1 MKANINNV
9 KLTIENVEHEF
20 INGTYNGISVI
31 KDKSS
36 GFVNA
41 TSFCNQFDKK
51 FRKIYENHSWQEY
64 IKAFENEYYL
74 SEQSTSRN
82 SDMWSFKLNKDIPD
96 KFKQYRGTYID
107 SRLIN
112 YIAIWCSPA
121 YAISVGKIMDSI
133 NEQVH
138 EQLTEKQLEDTPAN
152 AKPVFDSIIEEYNKQ
167 CKDYWRNKT
176 RSVENMTGN
185 QTPFIR
191 DKFEREP
198 MDLSFESYSNYIK
211 QYLKDNP
218 YALICNPQ
226 LKENLLKLQLIT
238 C

>member
-1 MKANINNV
+1 MKTNINNV
-9 KLTIENVEHEF
+9 ILTIENVEHEF

-51 FRKIYENHSWQEY
+51 FRKIFENHSWQEY

-74 SEQSTSRN
+74 SEQTTSRN
-82 SDMWSFKLNKDIPD
+82 SGMWSFKLNKDIPD

-112 YIAIWCSPA
+112 YIAIWCSPT

-133 NEQVH
+133 NDQVH
-138 EQLTEKQLEDTPAN
+138 QQLQQQQLPDTPTN
-152 AKPVFDSIIEEYNKQ
+152 AQPIFEQTIEQHRFVSDNENQQ
-167 CKDYWRNKT
+167 CWGYR
-176 RSVENMTGN
+176 EHG
-185 QTPFIR
+185 
-191 DKFEREP
+191 DKF
-198 MDLSFESYSNYIK
+198 DYLDSYDKTYIRSQFDRFK
-211 QYLKDNP
+211 EALKSINITINELKVD
-218 YALICNPQ
+218 YPQ
-226 LKENLLKLQLIT
+226 LLE
-238 C
+238 